1 MKSSK
6 KDVIRRMLDKSKRA
20 LRSANRHIKDRD
32 YDFASSKAYYAVF
45 HLLQALLLIKDLA
58 FSKHSA
64 VIAEF
69 NRNYIKTGVFP
80 QEYSKN
86 MERLFKNRQIGDYDY
101 LPSIDK
107 EDAKTDLGIANSMCE
122 KFEEYLKITHNL

>member
-1 MKSSK
+1 
-6 KDVIRRMLDKSKRA
+6 MLDKSKRA
-20 LRSANRHIKDRD
+20 LRSAARHIKDGD

-58 FSKHSA
+58 FSKHTA

-69 NRNYIKTGVFP
+69 NRNYIKTGLFS

-86 MERLFKNRQIGDYDY
+86 IERLFKNRQIGDYDY
-101 LPSIDK
+101 SSSIDK
-107 EDAKTDLGIANSMCE
+107 ENAETDFKIANSMCE